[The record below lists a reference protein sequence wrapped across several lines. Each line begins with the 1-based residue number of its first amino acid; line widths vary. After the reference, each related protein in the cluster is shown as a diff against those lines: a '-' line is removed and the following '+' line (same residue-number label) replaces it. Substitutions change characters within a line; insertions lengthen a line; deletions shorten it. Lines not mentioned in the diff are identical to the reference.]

1 MPLKLIAALKKII
14 AEVYSI
20 PPKIKPNIKV
30 EGDISNIGNWKA
42 KVILANSGGHKEEW
56 NDVGYVGFD
65 YKTATIIPIAR
76 SDEHHRGED
85 LLDYYLEHKLIPKRN
100 YKLIWS
106 NSFSANY
113 LHNDAALKEM
123 IPVYKKWLEI
133 GGANLKIKINKK
145 MFSFQDA
152 IDGVTSGKEYEGEL
166 APYAKQFVKLLEKAA
181 VLYKRYL
188 TKKSVK
194 IEDIGDVVLEL
205 GEFLKAHKSLIRED
219 SAKFIEKVEKA
230 GSNIIQGK
238 DIEENMKIIFGF
250 DGLKNKIHT
259 YLKGMIKST
268 NEYSIDRAKEFFG
281 DINFAYEEFNR
292 LSAI

>member
-1 MPLKLIAALKKII
+1 MPLKLILALKKVI

-30 EGDISNIGNWKA
+30 EGDISNISKWKA
-42 KVILANSGGHKEEW
+42 KVILANSGGNKGEW
-56 NDVGYVGFD
+56 DDIGYVGFD
-65 YKTATIIPIAR
+65 YKTATVIPIAR
-76 SDEHHRGED
+76 SDEHHKGED
-85 LLDYYLEHKLIPKRN
+85 LIDYYIERKLVPKRN
-100 YKLIWS
+100 YKFIWS
-106 NSFSANY
+106 TGSSANY
-113 LHNDAALKEM
+113 LHDDATLKEM

-133 GGANLKIKINKK
+133 GGANLKIKINRK

-152 IDGVTSGKEYEGEL
+152 IDGVTSEKEYEGEL
-166 APYAKQFVKLLEKAA
+166 APYAKQLVKLLEKAA
-181 VLYKRYL
+181 ILYKRFL

-194 IEDIGDVVLEL
+194 VEDIGDVVLEL
-205 GEFLKAHKSLIRED
+205 GEFLKAHKSLIRD
-219 SAKFIEKVEKA
+219 DADKFIERIEKA

-238 DIEENMKIIFGF
+238 DVEENMKIIFGF

-268 NEYSIDRAKEFFG
+268 NEYSVARANEFFG

>member
-1 MPLKLIAALKKII
+1 MPLKLILALKKVI

-30 EGDISNIGNWKA
+30 EGDISNIAKWKA
-42 KVILANSGGHKEEW
+42 KVILANSGGNKGEW
-56 NDVGYVGFD
+56 DDVGYVGFD
-65 YKTATIIPIAR
+65 YKTATLIPIAR
-76 SDEHHRGED
+76 SDEHHKGED
-85 LLDYYLEHKLIPKRN
+85 LIDYYIDQKLVPKRN
-100 YKLIWS
+100 YKFIWS
-106 NSFSANY
+106 TGSSANY
-113 LHNDAALKEM
+113 LHDDATLKEM

-133 GGANLKIKINKK
+133 GGANLKIKINRK

-152 IDGVTSGKEYEGEL
+152 IDGVTSEKEYEGEL
-166 APYAKQFVKLLEKAA
+166 APYAKQLVKLLEKAA
-181 VLYKRYL
+181 ILYKRFL

-194 IEDIGDVVLEL
+194 VEDIGDVVLEL
-205 GEFLKAHKSLIRED
+205 GEFLKAHKSLIRD
-219 SAKFIEKVEKA
+219 DADKFIERIEKA

-238 DIEENMKIIFGF
+238 DVEENMKIIFGF

-268 NEYSIDRAKEFFG
+268 NEYSVARANEFFG